1 LYQLYSVVHVISKK
15 DCKEQ
20 QYVQEGDGECVPS
33 QERRL
38 ELQTLGQEAKVA
50 QAMQPVMA

>member
-1 LYQLYSVVHVISKK
+1 M
-15 DCKEQ
+15 
-20 QYVQEGDGECVPS
+20 QEGDGECVPS

-38 ELQTLGQEAKVA
+38 ELQTLGHEAEVM

>member
-1 LYQLYSVVHVISKK
+1 MIA
-15 DCKEQ
+15 KEQ

-38 ELQTLGQEAKVA
+38 ELQTLGQEAEVA
-50 QAMQPVMA
+50 QAMQPVMV